1 VVAALDDPGTTVAAC
16 DAVGRMGDAVLPA
29 AEQVLLRAA
38 TAGPD
43 SLETLRAVRL
53 ARALTTANEMR
64 DALLT
69 RWAGHPDREVG
80 RVVLER
86 LAAAGPAGAA
96 LATVVDEV
104 VAVDVAHAVRV
115 LGAVVALRSEPGTVH
130 PAPADEPPSAD
141 GDEPLNRALADELTL
156 IRDRVLAALLARY
169 GTERLAPVTAA
180 LMDDSRPAPLAIEAL
195 EVVLGATA
203 AAQLTPVLDSR
214 DPPEDRLHHLLARTG
229 ALVPDGGAHAVIADL
244 VEDRQDVWR
253 STWVRA
259 CAVRAACDRG
269 IAAELDLVP
278 AGALGDRMVDEELD
292 RVGAP
297 GSTPELHA

>member
-1 VVAALDDPGTTVAAC
+1 
-16 DAVGRMGDAVLPA
+16 
-29 AEQVLLRAA
+29 
-38 TAGPD
+38 
-43 SLETLRAVRL
+43 
-53 ARALTTANEMR
+53 
-64 DALLT
+64 
-69 RWAGHPDREVG
+69 
-80 RVVLER
+80 
-86 LAAAGPAGAA
+86 
-96 LATVVDEV
+96 
-104 VAVDVAHAVRV
+104 
-115 LGAVVALRSEPGTVH
+115 
-130 PAPADEPPSAD
+130 
-141 GDEPLNRALADELTL
+141 
-156 IRDRVLAALLARY
+156 
-169 GTERLAPVTAA
+169 
-180 LMDDSRPAPLAIEAL
+180 MDDSRPAPLAIEAL

-278 AGALGDRMVDEELD
+278 AGALGDPMVDEELD